1 MATNQQVEAKLREL
15 IGRLDGADDRVKRN
29 VAGAVPGPRV
39 IQMDV
44 PDLGVSFWTEL
55 ADGEL
60 GQLHQ
65 GAAEQADIRVTAA
78 SDHLIEMIDGRRSMF
93 TSYLAG
99 QIRVQA
105 NVSDLLA
112 LRRLL

>member
-1 MATNQQVEAKLREL
+1 VATKQQVEAKLREL
-15 IGRLDGADDRVKRN
+15 IGRLDAADDRVKRN
-29 VAGAVPGPRV
+29 LAGAVPAPRV

-60 GQLHQ
+60 GELHQ
-65 GAAEQADIRVTAA
+65 GAAPQADIRVTAS
-78 SDHLIEMIDGRRSMF
+78 SDHLIEMIEGSRNMF
-93 TSYLAG
+93 SSYLAG

-105 NVSDLLA
+105 SVSDMLA
-112 LRRLL
+112 LRKLL